1 MSESEDPQKDIIDK
15 KAFNKDANVSQFV
28 MNLTNTVDN
37 ADGQLFPNLYNQIQQ
52 DFAEN
57 YHISIT
63 LDQLGWITT
72 VRSLLQ
78 AITTPMWGWWNDKH
92 SRKKVL
98 AFGCSALGCLYL
110 IDGIF
115 SEFYP
120 AHLISGDNWDRT
132 GGDYSNNSVGG
143 WRLCAASQTGKG
155 FWLVRV
161 NTNLGNYSGDD
172 VYCDFC
178 EHSVRLAICFYHLG
192 NHKYRISRD
201 L

>member
-15 KAFNKDANVSQFV
+15 KAFNKNANVSQFV

-57 YHISIT
+57 SHINYTGSIRVDYYCT
-63 LDQLGWITT
+63 
-72 VRSLLQ
+72 SLLQ

-98 AFGCSALGCLYL
+98 AFGCYLLGCLYL

-120 AHLISGDNWDRT
+120 THLISGDNWDRT

-143 WRLCAASQTGKG
+143 CRLCAASQTGKSFG
-155 FWLVRV
+155 WLGLTQILGIIAGTMFIAIFV
-161 NTNLGNYSGDD
+161 N
-172 VYCDFC
+172 
-178 EHSVRLAICFYHLG
+178 IP
-192 NHKYRISRD
+192 
-201 L
+201 